1 MVVRSTRQALLS
13 TTFGCFQLFL
23 GHVVDDDF
31 NADNVLAIEE
41 GAVVGATC
49 ELVADGEAFNR
60 NHQVLGNQCRQL
72 LQADVVGR
80 RCSSCS
86 CLLVTPKDVIN
97 RPTECYYGGLNAF
110 NTR

>member
-1 MVVRSTRQALLS
+1 MVVRSTGKALLS
-13 TTFGCFQLFL
+13 TTFGCFHLL
-23 GHVVDDDF
+23 LRDIVNDDF
-31 NADNVLAIEE
+31 DSGYVLASEA
-41 GAVVGATC
+41 GAVVVARC
-49 ELVADGEAFNR
+49 ELVTDGETSDR
-60 NHQVLGNQCRQL
+60 NHQVLGNQGRHLFQG
-72 LQADVVGR
+72 DVVGR